1 MQADEAAHESVQHV
15 QRAILHV
22 LTHTVVALLLEPP
35 DHVGGEE
42 PQTEVDPSHNHKS
55 VEAQSDGN
63 REDVDRQLEQGNCKV
78 GHIVQNH
85 DCRPDRKH
93 VQRIRKEDE
102 SPSHHVVK
110 HVLREVG
117 S

>member
-22 LTHTVVALLLEPP
+22 LTHTVVALLLEAP

-55 VEAQSDGN
+55 VEGPGDESW
-63 REDVDRQLEQGNCKV
+63 EDVDRQLEKGNCKV

-85 DCRPDRKH
+85 YCRADWKH
-93 VQRIRKEDE
+93 V
-102 SPSHHVVK
+102 
-110 HVLREVG
+110 
-117 S
+117 